1 MKNVLLCLILCCT
14 TSLFANVIPSSESNN
29 TSIIDPPFTVN
40 DITYTPISSTEA
52 SVTGHTI
59 ATPSNIIIPS
69 TVTYGV
75 TTYTVTSIGINA
87 FKNCTNLTSITLP
100 NSLISIGDYA
110 FRACAGLTSITIP
123 SGVTSIGNTAFY
135 NCTSLT
141 SITLPNTLTS
151 IGPSAFNGCSGIQ
164 SITIPSGVISI
175 GNTAFQNCTSLTS
188 ITIPDGVTTIGSYV
202 FTSCT
207 SLTSITIPNSVTS
220 IGTNAFQNCLSLTS
234 ITLPYSLTNIG
245 TFTFGGCTGL
255 TSITLPSSLTSISA
269 NAFIGCTNLTSIT
282 LPNSVTSIGPYT
294 FNGCTNL
301 TSITLPNSLTSI
313 ANYTFYNCTSLTSI
327 TLPNSLTS
335 IGASTFE
342 NCTGLTSITIPSGVS
357 AIGPAAFQS
366 CSSLS
371 SFTINVT
378 NPPSFPPGFFVFY
391 NVTVA
396 SVKLYVPAGS
406 LTDYRNASIWSGFKF
421 VPIIT
426 GPGAST
432 ASTSSL
438 SMNENSTAVTTFT
451 ADEVVTWS
459 LVTSNDS
466 ALFSIDG
473 SSGALVFTNA
483 PDYETPLSQLN
494 NNTYV
499 VEIKATGTVSGLI
512 STQQL
517 TITVAN
523 LVETPAVLSNFN
535 SFTLSAGTSDFTI
548 NAPTSNSIGAIT
560 YTSSNTAVATITGTR
575 VHLVGP
581 GTTTITATQA
591 ANGSYLGN
599 TISTTMRVSALCG
612 NWGYYLTYPPVTVP

>member
-255 TSITLPSSLTSISA
+255 TSIT
-269 NAFIGCTNLTSIT
+269 
-282 LPNSVTSIGPYT
+282 
-294 FNGCTNL
+294 
-301 TSITLPNSLTSI
+301 
-313 ANYTFYNCTSLTSI
+313 
-327 TLPNSLTS
+327 
-335 IGASTFE
+335 
-342 NCTGLTSITIPSGVS
+342 IPSGVS

-391 NVTVA
+391 NVPVA

-499 VEIKATGTVSGLI
+499 VEVKATGTVSGLI

-517 TITVAN
+517 TITVAD
-523 LVETPAVLSNFN
+523 VFETPAVLSNFN

-548 NAPTSNSIGAIT
+548 NAPSSNNINGAIT
-560 YTSSNTAVATITGTR
+560 YTSSNPAVATITGTT

-591 ANGSYLGN
+591 ANGSYLAN
-599 TISTTMRVSALCG
+599 SISATMNVSALCG
-612 NWGYYLTYPPVTVP
+612 NWGYSLTYPPTTITIIPN